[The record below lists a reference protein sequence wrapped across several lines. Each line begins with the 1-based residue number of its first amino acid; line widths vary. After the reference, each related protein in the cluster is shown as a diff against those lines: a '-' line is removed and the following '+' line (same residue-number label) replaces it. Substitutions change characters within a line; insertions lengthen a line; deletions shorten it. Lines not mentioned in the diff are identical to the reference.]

1 MPEKLSQSQIDALLN
16 KMASGAAEV
25 QEKPTQKLKD
35 YDFRAPRKFTK
46 EQLKALDGLHETL
59 ARVLASY
66 FSSILRTPC
75 EIEAVSAEEQ
85 RYHEYSN
92 SLPDNTML
100 GLLGVSSQTGECDEN
115 TILLDLTSTFS
126 FQLIDRL
133 LGGNGKGAIP
143 DRSFTDIEIAVLTN
157 VLENITVRI
166 DDVWK
171 NTFNIDFG
179 LESIESNPRL
189 LQLFAPEDIVVI
201 TMMNIKMVGTTNTIS
216 ICIPAELLE
225 QTVDQFSRRFTKNKK
240 QHDPEQEKMKKQL
253 ILENVCESELE
264 MKAVF
269 DEFRMPLREI
279 LGLQPM
285 DVIPLHKPVN
295 SDISIRIDDQPW
307 FTAKLGETKKRKA
320 IKLNGILNNIVEQT
334 EMVTSGQQSAGNA

>member
-1 MPEKLSQSQIDALLN
+1 MPEKLSQSQIDALLH

-25 QEKPTQKLKD
+25 EQKPAQKLKD

-59 ARVLASY
+59 ARVLSSY
-66 FSSILRTPC
+66 FSSVLRTPV

-100 GLLGVSSQTGECDEN
+100 GLMNVSSQTGECDEN
-115 TILLDLTSTFS
+115 TILVDLTGTFS
-126 FQLIDRL
+126 FQLVDRL
-133 LGGNGKGAIP
+133 LGGSGKGAVP
-143 DRSFTDIEIAVLTN
+143 DRSFTDIENAVLTHI
-157 VLENITVRI
+157 LEQITIRF

-171 NTFNIDFG
+171 NTFNIDFA
-179 LESIESNPRL
+179 LDSVETNPRL

-240 QHDPEQEKMKKQL
+240 QHDPDQEKMKKQL

-269 DEFRMPLREI
+269 DEFTMPLKDI

-295 SDISIRIDDQPW
+295 SDIAILIDDQLW

-320 IKLNGILNNIVEQT
+320 IKLNNIVEQT